1 LHGASLD
8 GTIADVKASR
18 SRELAE
24 FARNNGYRRA
34 ELITDIG

>member
-8 GTIADVKASR
+8 GTIFDVKASR
-18 SRELAE
+18 ARELVE
-24 FARNNGYRRA
+24 LDRNDGYGRA